1 MKTAIEK
8 PVTPGGVFDHLMVP
22 QGDEPEFHPSK
33 DPKTMTVQESL
44 EEVDRFLC
52 WNRMTP
58 EEKQAEQE
66 AQRAASHATEQAAGD
81 IPCTMR
87 PERVPDGER
96 PAVHITIVCGFWQ
109 GASGCWVFV
118 KQFSRND
125 TATAC
130 QDWLRVPG

>member
-22 QGDEPEFHPSK
+22 QEDEPEFHPSK

-58 EEKQAEQE
+58 EEKRAEQE
-66 AQRAASHATEQAAGD
+66 AQRAASHATEQAAED

-87 PERVPDGER
+87 PERV
-96 PAVHITIVCGFWQ
+96 
-109 GASGCWVFV
+109 
-118 KQFSRND
+118 
-125 TATAC
+125 
-130 QDWLRVPG
+130 L